1 MKQRRVVCVKLSDTA
16 RRTQG
21 LEDAPIPIAI
31 RFPHDERT
39 QNPMPRLSGPSRLA
53 ALAFIAAMLSGC
65 KAVVLS
71 PAGDIAER
79 QKDLLLAAT
88 GLMLIIIIP
97 VMALTVFFAWKYRAS
112 KKAAYSPDWDHSTKF
127 ELVIWAAP
135 LLIIICLGALT
146 WVGTHLLDPYRPL
159 DRLSAT
165 EEIAVDHEPLEVQVV
180 ALDWKWLF
188 IYPEQGVASVN
199 ELAVPV
205 NREIEFSLTSSS
217 VMNAFYIPAMAGM
230 IYAMPGMETKL
241 HGVFNNPG
249 SYQGLASHYSGWGF
263 SGMRFKAHA
272 TDQAGFEEWLAKT
285 REAGGE
291 LSREEYLE
299 LEAPSQNVPPRSY
312 AEVDPELFN
321 RVVNLCVEPG
331 KMCMAEMMAIDDRG
345 GLGMEGTVNIQAL
358 THDKHVRRG
367 SGEPVLGKT
376 PFMVSSICTPQDTA
390 LMLADLD
397 EEPVRRTDRTPMRGH
412 ALPVPTGI
420 FERLNTPV
428 IRDARTIS
436 IPEQKL

>member
-1 MKQRRVVCVKLSDTA
+1 MS
-16 RRTQG
+16 
-21 LEDAPIPIAI
+21 
-31 RFPHDERT
+31 RF
-39 QNPMPRLSGPSRLA
+39 SGPVRLA
-53 ALAFIAAMLSGC
+53 ALALIIPLLSGC

-97 VMALTVFFAWKYRAS
+97 VMILTIFFAWKYRAA
-112 KKAAYSPDWDHSTKF
+112 KKAAYNPDWDHSTKF

-159 DRLSAT
+159 DRLSAD
-165 EEIAVDHEPLEVQVV
+165 EVIAEDHQPLKVQVV

-205 NREIEFSLTSSS
+205 NREIEFNLTSSS

-249 SYQGLASHYSGWGF
+249 IYQGFASHYSGWGF

-272 TDQAGFEEWLAKT
+272 TDEAGFENWLT
-285 REAGGE
+285 EVRETGGR
-291 LSREEYLE
+291 LTREEYLE
-299 LEAPSQNVPPRSY
+299 LEAPSRNVAPRSY

-345 GLGMEGTVNIQAL
+345 GLGLEGTVNIQAL

-367 SGEPVLGKT
+367 SGEPVLGKAA
-376 PFMVSSICTPQDTA
+376 FMVSSICTPQDTA

-397 EEPVRRTDRTPMRGH
+397 EDPARRADRTPMRGH

-420 FERLNTPV
+420 FERLNAPV
-428 IRDARTIS
+428 IHDARTTGT
-436 IPEQKL
+436 PEQKL

>member
-1 MKQRRVVCVKLSDTA
+1 
-16 RRTQG
+16 
-21 LEDAPIPIAI
+21 
-31 RFPHDERT
+31 
-39 QNPMPRLSGPSRLA
+39 MPRVSGLARLVSLP
-53 ALAFIAAMLSGC
+53 LAISLLSGC
-65 KAVVLS
+65 NAVVLS

-79 QKDLLLAAT
+79 QKGLLLAAT

-97 VMALTVFFAWKYRAS
+97 VMALTIFFAWKYRSAKNS
-112 KKAAYSPDWDHSTKF
+112 AYDPDWDHSTKF

-165 EEIAVDHEPLEVQVV
+165 KAIPEDQQPLEVQVV

-205 NREIEFSLTSSS
+205 DREISFSLTSSS
-217 VMNAFYIPAMAGM
+217 VMNSFYIPAMAGM

-241 HGVFNNPG
+241 HGVFNRPG
-249 SYQGLASHYSGWGF
+249 TYQGLASHYSGWGF

-272 TDQAGFEEWLAKT
+272 TDEAGFQSWLSDV
-285 REAGGE
+285 REAGDN
-291 LSREEYLE
+291 LTRDAYLD
-299 LEAPSQNVPPRSY
+299 LEAPSSNVAPRSY

-331 KMCMAEMMAIDDRG
+331 KMCMAEMMAIDDQG
-345 GLGMEGTVNIQAL
+345 GLGLEGTVNIQSL

-367 SGEPVLGKT
+367 SGEPVLGKPT
-376 PFMVSSICTPQDTA
+376 FMVSTICTPQDTA

-397 EEPVRRTDRTPMRGH
+397 QAPVRRADRTQMRGH
-412 ALPVPTGI
+412 ALPIPTGI
-420 FERLNTPV
+420 FDRLSAPLT
-428 IRDARTIS
+428 RDARTAGTT
-436 IPEQKL
+436 EQKL